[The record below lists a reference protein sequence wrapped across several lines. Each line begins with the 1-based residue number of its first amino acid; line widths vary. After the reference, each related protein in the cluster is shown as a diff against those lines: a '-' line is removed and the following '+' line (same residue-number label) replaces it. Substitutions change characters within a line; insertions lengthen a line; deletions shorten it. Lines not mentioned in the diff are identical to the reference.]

1 MLDELLQK
9 AAKVRMAIFDVDGV
23 LTNGG
28 LVLMDD
34 GSECKVFNVKDGQG
48 LVMLRESGVELAII
62 TGRSSRVVAE
72 RMSALGVA
80 YVYQGQSNKMQAFE
94 EILQKSGLEADQ
106 IAYMGDDLPD
116 LPVMRRV
123 GLAGTP
129 ADAYGLVVQHADWV
143 SHEAG
148 GRGAV
153 REFCEL
159 ILEGRGELDSI
170 LNSYLD

>member
-1 MLDELLQK
+1 MTDRVMEK
-9 AAKVRMAIFDVDGV
+9 AAAIRMAIFDVDGV

-48 LVMLRESGVELAII
+48 LVLLRDNGVELGII
-62 TGRSSRVVAE
+62 TGRASKVVDE
-72 RMSALGVA
+72 RMTALGIRH
-80 YVYQGQSNKMQAFE
+80 VYQGQSDKRVA
-94 EILQKSGLEADQ
+94 LQKILDDTGYSLEE

-116 LPVMRRV
+116 LPVMREV
-123 GLAGTP
+123 GLAGAP
-129 ADAYGLVVQHADWV
+129 ADAIEQVIQHVDWV
-143 SHEAG
+143 SHADG

-159 ILEGRGELDSI
+159 ILEGKGKLDDI
-170 LNSYLD
+170 LNAYLA